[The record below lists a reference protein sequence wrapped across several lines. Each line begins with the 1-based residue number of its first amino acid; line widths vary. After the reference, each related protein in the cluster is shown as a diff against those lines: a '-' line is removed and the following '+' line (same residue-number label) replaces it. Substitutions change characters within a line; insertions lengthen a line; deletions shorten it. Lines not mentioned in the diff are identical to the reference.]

1 MALTSSEVA
10 RLKYELGFNVLAVGA
25 EPYIGVAALFE
36 QVIQPYTTGGA
47 STTSS
52 TSVTAATTPTPVAL
66 LLADATQ
73 VSAGDVLIVDVD
85 ARQERATVQSKSG
98 SSVTALLSLAH
109 TGTYP
114 VVVEGGES
122 IIRAILNRLRAIDG
136 LGQGGE
142 SGAMGE
148 LLGVAGLKRIDD
160 IEFFGSG
167 STSETRMGQ
176 LMRMRDYW
184 RDELASILGIE
195 RMNGSSSG
203 GSDVAVC

>member
-10 RLKYELGFNVLAVGA
+10 RLKYEMGFNVLAVGA

-52 TSVTAATTPTPVAL
+52 TGVTAATTPTPVAL

-85 ARQERATVQSKSG
+85 ARQERATVSNKSG
-98 SSVTALLSLAH
+98 SNVTVQLSLAH

-114 VVVEGGES
+114 VTVEGGES

-184 RDELASILGIE
+184 RDELASVLGIE
-195 RMNGSSSG
+195 RLNGSSSG
-203 GSDVAVC
+203 GSDCAVY